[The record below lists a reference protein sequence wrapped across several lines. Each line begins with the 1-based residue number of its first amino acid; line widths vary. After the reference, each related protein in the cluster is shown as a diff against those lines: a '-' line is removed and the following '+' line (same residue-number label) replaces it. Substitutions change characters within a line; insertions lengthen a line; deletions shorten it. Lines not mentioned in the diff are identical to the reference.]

1 MPDRLI
7 ARVRQDHFSTA
18 ETSAQRKPDAFAHI
32 ALHYDRA
39 GSRDRAFQYA
49 ILVSDRAKRVSAYDE
64 ALEFL
69 RLAERNAEAPAGV
82 ANVHRRL
89 AEIAEL
95 QCRYAEALDYC
106 DRALAYFAARDD
118 RRLALPLQRMRER
131 LNGALGQPFRRTL
144 GACLILDEEALEL
157 GLDAEHVALLTM
169 ISLMHSRLGEQEAAE
184 RVALD
189 CVRLAER
196 LPAGNSVDEE
206 TRLTLLADA
215 FNRLGLACTRSDE
228 SARYFRKAVD
238 LYRQLEDR
246 RGQAR
251 CHNNLGIAH
260 TTRGEWVE
268 AELHFAD
275 ALALSRSAGLEDLWG
290 LAAMNLAVVHL
301 KRGSYEQARDHY
313 GEAFAVFA
321 MNKHVEHELYALY
334 NLADLDRER
343 GELEAAA
350 MLYESTSV
358 MARRIGQPEV
368 EIGALAGKGL
378 TELARGRIACAR
390 ATLGAARDRM
400 QSLPD
405 YWFQGREALEVLMI
419 GVTARDG
426 RIAEALARVESA
438 CERAKSYDL
447 YGAAWLAAEAATLLG
462 APYRTAGAP
471 LRETLARY
479 AYEIRDLRCVELD
492 RRIAALLAS

>member
-7 ARVRQDHFSTA
+7 ARPRQDHFPTA
-18 ETSAQRKPDAFAHI
+18 ETLAQRKPDAFAHI
-32 ALHYDRA
+32 AMHYDRA
-39 GSRDRAFQYA
+39 GSRNRAFQYA
-49 ILVSDRAKRVSAYDE
+49 LLVSDRARRVSAFDE

-69 RLAERNAEAPAGV
+69 RLAERNADAPAAF

-95 QCRYAEALDYC
+95 QGRYHEALDYC
-106 DRALAYFAARDD
+106 DRALAHFVARSE
-118 RRLALPLQRMRER
+118 RRLALPLHRMRER
-131 LNGALGQPFRRTL
+131 LNATLGQPFRRTL
-144 GACLILDEEALEL
+144 GACLILDEEAKEL

-196 LPAGNSVDEE
+196 LPAGTSVEEE

-215 FNRLGLACTRSDE
+215 FNRLGLTCVRSDE
-228 SARYFRKAVD
+228 SATYFRKAVD

-251 CHNNLGIAH
+251 CHNNLGIVH
-260 TTRGEWVE
+260 TTRAEWAE

-290 LAAMNLAVVHL
+290 LAAMNLAVVHM
-301 KRGSYEQARDHY
+301 KRGAYDAARDHY

-321 MNKHVEHELYALY
+321 ANKNVEHELYALY
-334 NLADLDRER
+334 NLADMDRER
-343 GELEAAA
+343 GELDSAAA
-350 MLYESTSV
+350 LFDTTST

-378 TELARGRIACAR
+378 TELTRGRMACAR

-405 YWFQGREALEVLMI
+405 YWFQGREVLEVLMI

-438 CERAKSYDL
+438 CGRAKTYDL
-447 YGAAWLAAEAATLLG
+447 HGAAWLAAEAATLLG
-462 APYRTAGAP
+462 APYRTAGTP

-492 RRIAALLAS
+492 RRIAVLLAS